1 MVWLLEPVL
10 DHEVQIVTLVED
22 LAADVRVVLP
32 EQLHL
37 LVLLRDQLLVHGRDL
52 DVEIVVGQVEVGSE
66 ELDRDTVLEPYREDL
81 GLVLPRNAV
90 EIEEKRELSLTV
102 VSELDLVRRL
112 RFGAQVAPNSATPAS
127 SISSSGNN

>member
-1 MVWLLEPVL
+1 
-10 DHEVQIVTLVED
+10 
-22 LAADVRVVLP
+22 
-32 EQLHL
+32 
-37 LVLLRDQLLVHGRDL
+37 LVHGRDL